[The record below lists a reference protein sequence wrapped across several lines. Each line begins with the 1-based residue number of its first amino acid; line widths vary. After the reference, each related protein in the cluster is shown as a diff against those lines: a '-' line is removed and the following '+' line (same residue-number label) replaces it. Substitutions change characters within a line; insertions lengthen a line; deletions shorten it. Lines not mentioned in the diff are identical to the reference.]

1 MSGEKMRLTIR
12 KKLAAGFG
20 VLMVLMLFSAT
31 FAYTKMVKA
40 TGLQEKIRNIR
51 YPATVDAARIQAAIG
66 DGGGALRAF
75 VLFGS
80 DPKDAAHFKAA
91 RAEAWQAAD
100 VATTDLTQ
108 VTKNFGAAAESEEVS
123 SIASM
128 LGVYHQ
134 LQNNIE
140 QLAMGQGN
148 EAMGRAYDMLKTEA
162 AAQQGELM
170 SRLKALVDDQQ
181 QKTNKEILALADTS
195 RAATLTLW
203 TTTLIGILAGFITAY
218 FISKRMSVAIAELLE
233 RAQAI
238 SAGDLG
244 GLELARRSED
254 EIGDLMVAMNVMQ
267 SRLREMIVSVA
278 QMSGNVANS
287 SEDLRGVSQ
296 QMSDNA
302 EEASNQS
309 RLVSVSVEEV
319 SKNLQAV
326 AAATEEMSASIQE
339 ISKSA
344 MEATKVARSAVST
357 TQTTNES
364 VLKLGKSS
372 AEIGQV
378 IKVITSIAHQTN
390 LLALNAT
397 IEASRAGDAGR
408 GFAVVANEVKELSKE
423 TAKAT
428 EEISRKIETMQ
439 GETQTT
445 TKAIAEI
452 TAIIT
457 QVNSIS
463 NMIAGAVEDQTATTN
478 EMVRNVNHA
487 ATGSARIVDNI
498 KAVAGAAKSTTQGA
512 SETQAAARELSSMAA
527 ELRKLVAQFKHSGAN
542 GAELPASKKE
552 KSGIALPGRLTA
564 APKGKFETTAA
575 GPR

>member
-1 MSGEKMRLTIR
+1 MSREKMRFTIR

-66 DGGGALRAF
+66 DGGGALRAY

-100 VATTDLTQ
+100 AATTDLTR
-108 VTKNFGAAAESEEVS
+108 VTGNFGVAAESEEVS
-123 SIASM
+123 SIAAK
-128 LGVYHQ
+128 LKVYHQ

-148 EAMGRAYDMLKTEA
+148 EAMGRAYDMLKKEA

-203 TTTLIGILAGFITAY
+203 TTTFMGILAGCVTAY
-218 FISKRMSVAIAELLE
+218 FMSKRISVAIALLLE

-238 SAGDLG
+238 SAGELG
-244 GLELARRSED
+244 GLELDRRSED

-287 SEDLRGVSQ
+287 SEDLRSVSQ
-296 QMSDNA
+296 QMSDSA

-326 AAATEEMSASIQE
+326 AVATEEMSASIQE

-344 MEATKVARSAVST
+344 MQATKVARSAVST
-357 TQTTNES
+357 TETTNAS

-397 IEASRAGDAGR
+397 IEASRAGDAGK
-408 GFAVVANEVKELSKE
+408 GFAVVANEVKELAKE

-428 EEISRKIETMQ
+428 EEISRKIEAMQ

-457 QVNSIS
+457 KVNSIS
-463 NMIAGAVEDQTATTN
+463 NMIAAAVEDQTATTN

-512 SETQAAARELSSMAA
+512 SETQSAARELSTMSA

-542 GAELPASKKE
+542 GAEPPASKKV
-552 KSGIALPGRLTA
+552 KSALALPGQLP
-564 APKGKFETTAA
+564 APPKEKLETTAA

>member
-1 MSGEKMRLTIR
+1 MSREKMRFTIR

-66 DGGGALRAF
+66 DGGGALRAY

-100 VATTDLTQ
+100 AAVTDLAR
-108 VTKNFGAAAESEEVS
+108 VTGDFGAAAESGEVS

-128 LGVYHQ
+128 LKVYHQ

-162 AAQQGELM
+162 TAQQGALM

-181 QKTNKEILALADTS
+181 QKTNKELLALADTS

-203 TTTLIGILAGFITAY
+203 TTTFMGILAGCVTAY
-218 FISKRMSVAIAELLE
+218 FISKRISVAIAQLLE

-238 SAGDLG
+238 SAGELG
-244 GLELARRSED
+244 GLELDRRSED

-296 QMSDNA
+296 QMSDSA

-357 TQTTNES
+357 TETTNES

-397 IEASRAGDAGR
+397 IEASRAGDAGK
-408 GFAVVANEVKELSKE
+408 GFAVVANEVKELAKE

-428 EEISRKIETMQ
+428 EEISRKIEAMQAETM
-439 GETQTT
+439 TT

-463 NMIAGAVEDQTATTN
+463 NMIAGAVDDQTATTN

-512 SETQAAARELSSMAA
+512 SETQTAARELSNMAG
-527 ELRKLVAQFKHSGAN
+527 ELRKLVAQFKHTGAN
-542 GAELPASKKE
+542 GAALPA
-552 KSGIALPGRLTA
+552 
-564 APKGKFETTAA
+564 
-575 GPR
+575 

>member
-1 MSGEKMRLTIR
+1 MSREKMRFTIR

-66 DGGGALRAF
+66 DGGGALRAY

-100 VATTDLTQ
+100 AAVTDLTR
-108 VTKNFGAAAESEEVS
+108 VTGDFGAAAESGEVS

-128 LGVYHQ
+128 LKAYHQ

-162 AAQQGELM
+162 TAQQGELM

-181 QKTNKEILALADTS
+181 QKANKEILALADTS

-203 TTTLIGILAGFITAY
+203 TTTFMGILAGCVTAY
-218 FISKRMSVAIAELLE
+218 FISKRISVAIAQLLE

-238 SAGDLG
+238 SAGELG
-244 GLELARRSED
+244 GLELDRRSED

-296 QMSDNA
+296 QMSDSA

-344 MEATKVARSAVST
+344 MQATKVARSAVST
-357 TQTTNES
+357 TETTNES

-397 IEASRAGDAGR
+397 IEASRAGDAGK
-408 GFAVVANEVKELSKE
+408 GFAVVANEVKELAKE

-428 EEISRKIETMQ
+428 EEISRKIEAMQ

-463 NMIAGAVEDQTATTN
+463 TMIAGAVDDQTATTN

-512 SETQAAARELSSMAA
+512 SETQTAARELSNMAG
-527 ELRKLVAQFKHSGAN
+527 ELRKLVAQFKHTSAN
-542 GAELPASKKE
+542 GA
-552 KSGIALPGRLTA
+552 
-564 APKGKFETTAA
+564 AP
-575 GPR
+575 PP

>member
-1 MSGEKMRLTIR
+1 MSGEKMRFTIR

-20 VLMVLMLFSAT
+20 VLMILMLFSAT

-66 DGGGALRAF
+66 DGGGALRAY

-100 VATTDLTQ
+100 AATTDLTR
-108 VTKNFGAAAESEEVS
+108 VTGDFGAAAESGEVS
-123 SIASM
+123 SITSM
-128 LGVYHQ
+128 LKAYHE

-140 QLAMGQGN
+140 QLALGQGN

-162 AAQQGELM
+162 TAQQGELM

-203 TTTLIGILAGFITAY
+203 TTTFMGILAGCVTAY
-218 FISKRMSVAIAELLE
+218 FISKRISVAIAQLLE

-238 SAGDLG
+238 SAGELG
-244 GLELARRSED
+244 GLELDRRSED

-296 QMSDNA
+296 QMSDSA

-344 MEATKVARSAVST
+344 MQATKVARSAVST
-357 TQTTNES
+357 TETTNES

-378 IKVITSIAHQTN
+378 VKVITSIAHQTN

-397 IEASRAGDAGR
+397 IEASRAGDAGK
-408 GFAVVANEVKELSKE
+408 GFAVVANEVKELAKE
-423 TAKAT
+423 TAKET
-428 EEISRKIETMQ
+428 EEISRKIEAMQ

-463 NMIAGAVEDQTATTN
+463 NMIAAAVEDQTATTN

-512 SETQAAARELSSMAA
+512 SETQSAARELSTMSA

-542 GAELPASKKE
+542 GAEQSASKKE
-552 KSGIALPGRLTA
+552 KSALGVPGRLP
-564 APKGKFETTAA
+564 APPKEKFETTAA

>member
-1 MSGEKMRLTIR
+1 MGVRLGPLDILTSGENLRFTIR
-12 KKLAAGFG
+12 LKLAAGFG
-20 VLMVLMLFSAT
+20 VLMILMFFSAT

-40 TGLQEKIRNIR
+40 KGLQEKIRNIR

-66 DGGGALRAF
+66 DGGGALRVF

-80 DPKDAAHFKAA
+80 DPKDAAHFKTA
-91 RAEAWQAAD
+91 RGEAWQAAD
-100 VATTDLTQ
+100 AATTDLTR
-108 VTKNFGAAAESEEVS
+108 VTKDFGAPAESEEVS

-128 LGVYHQ
+128 LNVYHK

-140 QLAMGQGN
+140 HLAMGQGN
-148 EAMGRAYDMLKTEA
+148 EAMGKAYDMLKTDA
-162 AAQQGELM
+162 AAQQGDLM
-170 SRLKALVDDQQ
+170 SRLKSLVDDQQ
-181 QKTNKEILALADTS
+181 QKTNKEILTLADTS

-203 TTTLIGILAGFITAY
+203 TTTLIGILAGCVIAY
-218 FISKRMSVAIAELLE
+218 LMSKRMSVAISELLD

-238 SAGDLG
+238 SGGELG
-244 GLELARRSED
+244 GQELERRSDD
-254 EIGDLMVAMNVMQ
+254 EVGDLMVAMNVMQ

-296 QMSDNA
+296 QMSHNA

-339 ISKSA
+339 ISRSA
-344 MEATKVARSAVST
+344 TQATKVARSAVT
-357 TQTTNES
+357 TTETTNES

-397 IEASRAGDAGR
+397 IEASRAGDAGK
-408 GFAVVANEVKELSKE
+408 GFAVVANEVKELAKE

-428 EEISRKIETMQ
+428 EEISRKIEAMQ

-463 NMIAGAVEDQTATTN
+463 NMIAGAVDDQTETTN

-487 ATGSARIVDNI
+487 ASGSARIVDNI

-512 SETQAAARELSSMAA
+512 SETQTAARELSNMAG
-527 ELRKLVAQFKHSGAN
+527 ELRKLVAQFKHTGAN
-542 GAELPASKKE
+542 GAGLPA
-552 KSGIALPGRLTA
+552 
-564 APKGKFETTAA
+564 
-575 GPR
+575 

>member
-1 MSGEKMRLTIR
+1 MHLTIR

-203 TTTLIGILAGFITAY
+203 TTTLIGSLAGFITAY

-408 GFAVVANEVKELSKE
+408 GFVVVANEVKELSKE

-478 EMVRNVNHA
+478 
-487 ATGSARIVDNI
+487 
-498 KAVAGAAKSTTQGA
+498 
-512 SETQAAARELSSMAA
+512 
-527 ELRKLVAQFKHSGAN
+527 
-542 GAELPASKKE
+542 
-552 KSGIALPGRLTA
+552 
-564 APKGKFETTAA
+564 
-575 GPR
+575 

>member
-445 TKAIAEI
+445 TNAIAEI

-542 GAELPASKKE
+542 GAELPVSKKE